1 MSPRS
6 ASATGGWGSPDAAID
21 TPQRSPVMF
30 TVCPKCALTLV
41 VSAEDLRVAQGYV
54 RCGRCSS
61 VFNALARLTEEGQ
74 IAAESVETEPPAPAA
89 SPTPPPAPPNAS
101 PQSVTDEDA
110 IPEDALEFDP
120 TTTDVAS
127 VFVEPPPNPLWTAA
141 TGTFKAMV
149 AANQEAAPA
158 QQSDS
163 RSEEA
168 APAQDS
174 DSQVDVELD
183 AELLASILHIDL
195 PEPPAARETPPP
207 AARQAPPPAP
217 REMPPPAA
225 RQAAPPAPRETPP
238 PAARQ
243 AAPPAPRETP
253 PPAARQAA
261 PPAPRAP
268 PPAAAQEAPRPAARE
283 TPPPGPAPE
292 APVTARSVAS
302 QARAPRR
309 MRLGEDL
316 SASTRTARLLPHLWH
331 AGSGLAVLLLLAQI
345 VNHYRD
351 ELAATTRFHRPIT
364 ALYASLGVRLAPHW
378 DLRAYEVH
386 QLGASVEPASAG
398 LITVRASVK
407 NAAAQPQP
415 LPVLRVTLQDRF
427 GNRIAARDVAP
438 PMYLPH
444 ATPGSAF
451 LSAGQRIDA
460 EMGFVDPGANAVGFE
475 IDACLPASGGE
486 VTCANDAIA
495 R

>member
-6 ASATGGWGSPDAAID
+6 ASATGGSGSPDAAID

-74 IAAESVETEPPAPAA
+74 IAAESFETEAPAPAA
-89 SPTPPPAPPNAS
+89 SPTPPPAPPDAS

-158 QQSDS
+158 QQPDS

-217 REMPPPAA
+217 REL
-225 RQAAPPAPRETPP
+225 
-238 PAARQ
+238 
-243 AAPPAPRETP
+243 
-253 PPAARQAA
+253 
-261 PPAPRAP
+261 

-292 APVTARSVAS
+292 APVRARSVAS

>member
-1 MSPRS
+1 
-6 ASATGGWGSPDAAID
+6 
-21 TPQRSPVMF
+21 MF

-74 IAAESVETEPPAPAA
+74 IAAESFETEAPAPAA

-158 QQSDS
+158 QQPDS

-195 PEPPAARETPPP
+195 PEPPAPRETPPP

-217 REMPPPAA
+217 RETPPPAA

-253 PPAARQAA
+253 PPAA
-261 PPAPRAP
+261 
-268 PPAAAQEAPRPAARE
+268 AQEAPRPAARG

-292 APVTARSVAS
+292 APVRARSVAS

-316 SASTRTARLLPHLWH
+316 SASTGAARLLPHLWH

-475 IDACLPASGGE
+475 IDVCLPASGGE

>member
-41 VSAEDLRVAQGYV
+41 VTAEDLRVAQGYV

-74 IAAESVETEPPAPAA
+74 IAEESVETEPPAPAA
-89 SPTPPPAPPNAS
+89 SQTPPPAPPDAS

-149 AANQEAAPA
+149 AANQEAAPV
-158 QQSDS
+158 QEPDS
-163 RSEEA
+163 RTEEA

-195 PEPPAARETPPP
+195 PEPPAPRETPPP
-207 AARQAPPPAP
+207 AARQAQPPAP

-253 PPAARQAA
+253 PPAA
-261 PPAPRAP
+261 
-268 PPAAAQEAPRPAARE
+268 AQEAPRPAARG

-292 APVTARSVAS
+292 APVRARSVAS

-316 SASTRTARLLPHLWH
+316 SASTGAARLLPHLWH

>member
-1 MSPRS
+1 M
-6 ASATGGWGSPDAAID
+6 
-21 TPQRSPVMF
+21 
-30 TVCPKCALTLV
+30 
-41 VSAEDLRVAQGYV
+41 
-54 RCGRCSS
+54 
-61 VFNALARLTEEGQ
+61 
-74 IAAESVETEPPAPAA
+74 
-89 SPTPPPAPPNAS
+89 
-101 PQSVTDEDA
+101 TDEDA

-158 QQSDS
+158 QQPDS

-195 PEPPAARETPPP
+195 PEPPAPRETPPP